1 MMRSQEGVGRGV
13 AGPREERKP
22 SLLGEE
28 VLGSCSKRRLNRFCL
43 HPSFSLTRWIEVSLA
58 LNFWL
63 DFGVCS
69 SQTVSCNQSLVIST

>member
-1 MMRSQEGVGRGV
+1 MIRSQEGAGGGV

-28 VLGSCSKRRLNRFCL
+28 VLGSCSKRQLNRFCL
-43 HPSFSLTRWIEVSLA
+43 PPSFSLTRWIEISLA

-69 SQTVSCNQSLVIST
+69 SQIVSCNQSLVIST